1 MPERRLLLAT
11 IVALVSCRADDA
23 APTASTSSASTM
35 PTPGEQSSP
44 SPPKLVASS
53 SSREGLAPS
62 ASAAPIA
69 SASSAPI
76 ASAIASAPPSEACI
90 DAVPGKIPPHGDAD
104 APQKYRPPKDL
115 ADRARAFD
123 TSTPAPFATLRKA
136 GFSAAFV
143 QAAIGLKKNEHF
155 KESWRI
161 AKACRF
167 PRGAYQFI
175 SPTDGAAQ
183 ARVVLEQLGDD
194 LGEIPVSLDLEKPPS
209 CEDECCGDSCAVWRS
224 RVDAWLTTVEA
235 KTKKPSMV
243 YMVEPFYAQC
253 MCGRRDYASHPLWLA
268 AWPKFDFPKKPRL
281 GAFEA
286 WTFYQYEG
294 NVTRYG
300 GVLDLSLFRADKA
313 TFESTFA
320 PPNP

>member
-1 MPERRLLLAT
+1 MPERPVHLALLF
-11 IVALVSCRADDA
+11 ALTACRADDA
-23 APTASTSSASTM
+23 APESSSAPTATTKTSM
-35 PTPGEQSSP
+35 PTPGSLREP
-44 SPPKLVASS
+44 SPPLLVAQG
-53 SSREGLAPS
+53 SSREGSAPS
-62 ASAAPIA
+62 ASAAP
-69 SASSAPI
+69 P
-76 ASAIASAPPSEACI
+76 ASAPAPPDAACV

-104 APQKYRPPKDL
+104 APPKYRPPKDL

-183 ARVVLEQLGDD
+183 ARVVLDQLGED

-209 CEDECCGDSCAVWRS
+209 CDDECCGDSCAVWRS
-224 RVDAWLTTVEA
+224 RVEAWIGTVEA

-286 WTFYQYEG
+286 WTFYQHEG

-300 GVLDLSLFRADKA
+300 GVLDLSLFRGDKA
-313 TFESTFA
+313 ALEAAFPA
-320 PPNP
+320 PSP